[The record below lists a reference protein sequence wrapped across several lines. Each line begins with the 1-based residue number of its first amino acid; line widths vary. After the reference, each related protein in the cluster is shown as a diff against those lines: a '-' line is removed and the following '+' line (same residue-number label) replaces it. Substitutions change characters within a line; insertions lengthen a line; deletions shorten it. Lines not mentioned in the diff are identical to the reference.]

1 MNKYELYNLDCL
13 NLSTEPVD
21 LVYLDPPYS
30 CESED
35 TYYGVGSNFDEFI
48 SYMADRLNHIKKLM
62 KKDSNIVIHMDYK
75 AIHYIKIEMDK
86 IFGRDNF
93 RNEIIWGFSNPA
105 SAKRWLPRKHHTILW
120 YGIGDYI
127 FNQPRIPYKTK
138 MNVGGSTAWSK
149 KKIPW
154 EEYEKK
160 GKLLEDWW
168 VDIPA
173 ICRNEPEKNGYATQ
187 KPNKLM
193 ERVVTTWSNRESRV
207 LDPFCG
213 SGSFLE
219 AALINERF
227 PIGSDKSS
235 EAITISKK
243 RLDLVKQSVL
253 NII

>member
-1 MNKYELYNLDCL
+1 MKYELHNTDCL
-13 NLSTEPVD
+13 GLVTEPVD

-35 TYYGVGSNFDEFI
+35 EYYGVGSSFDEFV
-48 SYMADRLNHIKKLM
+48 SYMADRLNAIKKLM
-62 KKDSNIVIHMDYK
+62 KKDSNIVVHMDYK
-75 AIHYIKIEMDK
+75 AIHYVKVSMDK
-86 IFGRDNF
+86 IFGRDSF

-120 YGIGDYI
+120 YGLGEYV
-127 FNQPRIPYKTK
+127 FNQPRVPYKTK
-138 MNVGGSTAWSK
+138 MNVGGAAAWSK
-149 KKIPW
+149 EKIPW
-154 EEYEKK
+154 EHYEQR

-187 KPNKLM
+187 KPLKLM
-193 ERVVTTWSNRESRV
+193 ERVVTIWSNPGDRV

-219 AALINERF
+219 AALAAKRF
-227 PIGSDKSS
+227 PVGSDKNPK
-235 EAITISKK
+235 AIALAKQ
-243 RLDLVKQSVL
+243 RLDVVKDIFSE
-253 NII
+253 